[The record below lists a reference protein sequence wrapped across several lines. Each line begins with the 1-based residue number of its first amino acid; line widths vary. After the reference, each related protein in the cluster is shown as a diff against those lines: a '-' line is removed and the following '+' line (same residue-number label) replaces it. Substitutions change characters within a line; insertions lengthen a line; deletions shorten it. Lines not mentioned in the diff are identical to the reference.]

1 MITEQGVVEEIVQEK
16 AVVRIQK
23 SSACAGCE
31 SRGSCMST
39 EDKPMPVELAN
50 ELQANVGD
58 RVELGMPSGSLMKL
72 SLLVYFFPVIGF
84 VAGAFI
90 TAAWAESL
98 HMDSTTASLLGGF
111 VAMAIVFFV
120 LIWLT
125 RGAQDRGEYRPRM
138 MRILAKAEPPQDA
151 AQAPAL
157 HVTET
162 GLKNERPTSNIERP
176 TSN

>member
-1 MITEQGVVEEIVQEK
+1 MITEQGVVEEVVQQK

-23 SSACAGCE
+23 GSSCASCE
-31 SRGSCMST
+31 SRGSCMVMA
-39 EDKPMPVELAN
+39 DKTVMIEVDN
-50 ELQANVGD
+50 ELQADVGD

-90 TAAWAESL
+90 AAAWAESL

-111 VAMAIVFFV
+111 IAMAITFFV
-120 LIWLT
+120 LKWLS

-138 MRILAKAEPPQDA
+138 TRILAKAEPPQTL
-151 AQAPAL
+151 PP
-157 HVTET
+157 
-162 GLKNERPTSNIERP
+162 G
-176 TSN
+176 